1 MVFKQKTAYEI
12 MPSLVG
18 LGDVYKRQ
26 NGGLEKF
33 WPNLEISKAFE
44 MGLEVSF
51 SGDFA
56 SCSDP
61 VTNSYGESWD
71 SSCEKL

>member
-1 MVFKQKTAYEI
+1 MCRN
-12 MPSLVG
+12 
-18 LGDVYKRQ
+18 KRRGIDCWFLN

-56 SCSDP
+56 SCCDP
-61 VTNSYGESWD
+61 VPNSYGESWD

>member
-1 MVFKQKTAYEI
+1 MKWHN
-12 MPSLVG
+12 
-18 LGDVYKRQ
+18 KRRGVDWFQ
-26 NGGLEKF
+26 LNNGGLENF

-61 VTNSYGESWD
+61 VTNSYGESWN

>member
-1 MVFKQKTAYEI
+1 MCHN
-12 MPSLVG
+12 
-18 LGDVYKRQ
+18 KRRGGGGVIHWFQ
-26 NGGLEKF
+26 LNNGGLEKF